1 MKAKKHS
8 PKEKSGVHKQ
18 NKSQKSIASKGKVVF
33 ISKLKAKIR
42 SSTSKKVSL
51 TNIKPINLALHKNKN
66 GKWDI
71 RCVSIQKR
79 EIKGKQVL

>member
-33 ISKLKAKIR
+33 ISKLKSQNPQLNKQK
-42 SSTSKKVSL
+42 SV
-51 TNIKPINLALHKNKN
+51 IN
-66 GKWDI
+66 
-71 RCVSIQKR
+71 
-79 EIKGKQVL
+79 